1 MAKNMNILKTK
12 YYEKKTAPIAT
23 ALGDL
28 ALLLIPAVQ
37 ILVAGAPDLTEPQQ
51 YWVQGICT
59 LLLITAKFLL
69 KLWKDD
75 SQTTAP

>member
-1 MAKNMNILKTK
+1 MTGVQTCAL
-12 YYEKKTAPIAT
+12 PIWAT

-37 ILVAGAPDLTEPQQ
+37 ILVAEAPDLTEAEQ
-51 YWVQGICT
+51 YWVQGVCT
-59 LLLITAKFLL
+59 LLLIVAKFLL

-75 SQTTAP
+75 KEISQ

>member
-12 YYEKKTAPIAT
+12 YYTQKTSPLAT

-28 ALLLIPAVQ
+28 ALILIPAVQ
-37 ILVAGAPDLTEPQQ
+37 LLVSEAPGLTETQQ
-51 YWVQGICT
+51 YWTQGICT

-69 KLWKDD
+69 KLWKDNEEV
-75 SQTTAP
+75 SA